1 MITSTKHGIDLGY
14 DDMGDPASP
23 AAVFIGGLATQRTVW
38 PDTLCDALVGRGFRV
53 IRFDNRDMGE
63 STWWKAPSGDALAKL
78 IRQPLRAASVLPY
91 TIDDMAQDVVGLL
104 DALQIERAHV
114 VGMSLGG
121 RMAQAV
127 AAGWPTRT
135 TSLVSMM
142 STSGNP
148 ALPPP
153 RAEALAALIT
163 PPKDP
168 LDVESVT
175 QLAIM
180 QQRVIGSPRY
190 PMADDY
196 VRQIVALNFRRGNN
210 PEGAMRQWAASVG
223 AGDRRES
230 LRRIIA
236 PTLVLHGKDD
246 PLVLPAAG
254 EDTAANI
261 RGAELHVLD
270 GWGHNIPPAIG
281 PLLADELTTFWA

>member
-1 MITSTKHGIDLGY
+1 MIAATGHGIDLGY
-14 DDMGDPASP
+14 DDLGERSAP

-38 PDTLCDALVGRGFRV
+38 PDTLCDALAGRGRRV

-63 STWWKAPSGDALAKL
+63 STWWESPSGDALAKL
-78 IRQPLRAASVLPY
+78 VQQPLSATSVLPY

-104 DALQIERAHV
+104 DALQIERAHI

-121 RMAQAV
+121 RIAQAV
-127 AAGWPTRT
+127 AARWPTRT
-135 TSLVSMM
+135 ASLVSMM
-142 STSGNP
+142 STTGNP
-148 ALPPP
+148 VLPPP
-153 RAEALAALIT
+153 RPEALAALMT
-163 PPKDP
+163 PPQDP
-168 LDVESVT
+168 FDVESVS

-190 PMADDY
+190 PMPDSY
-196 VRQIVALNFRRGNN
+196 VREVVALNFRRGNN
-210 PEGAMRQWAASVG
+210 PEGALRQWAASVG
-223 AGDRRES
+223 AGDRRQS
-230 LRRIIA
+230 LRRIAA

-261 RGAELHVLD
+261 CGAKLHILD

-281 PLLADELTTFWA
+281 PLLAGELTAFWT